1 MLVVLSFAA
10 GVGLVAYAQNAVAAP
25 ANGALAE
32 AAAAAVSPLQHVQ
45 YDERH
50 TRHGIVKCYRDLV
63 IGPYLCHYYRN
74 PLYRVPDVRSSRH
87 LRHPLRANFENVE
100 RTSSDLVILAL
111 AFAI

>member
-1 MLVVLSFAA
+1 MRRVLVVLSFAA
-10 GVGLVAYAQNAVAAP
+10 GVGLVAYAQNAVATP

-63 IGPYLCHYYRN
+63 IGPYRCHYYRN
-74 PLYRVPDVRSSRH
+74 PL
-87 LRHPLRANFENVE
+87 
-100 RTSSDLVILAL
+100 
-111 AFAI
+111 